1 MQGLVSCRRF
11 GVSSVM
17 SDAPADA
24 RRPRGAMQL
33 LVDLGPILVF
43 VIAYNVLQRIPA
55 TKENAVYV
63 ATGLFI
69 ATVLAA
75 VAYTKATTGRV
86 PPVLIITGVFVT
98 AFGGLTILLH
108 DQTLI
113 QIKVSAVNAFYAA
126 AILVSVMLG
135 QNVWK
140 LLFGHVYTLPD
151 RIWRILA
158 LRWAGYFLVMALL
171 NEVLRRTLSFDA
183 WLNTRLLVAYI
194 PFFVFFFANA
204 PLVMKHHVED
214 EAATPAKVD

>member
-1 MQGLVSCRRF
+1 
-11 GVSSVM
+11 M

-55 TKENAVYV
+55 TKDNAVYL

-69 ATVLAA
+69 VTVLGAI
-75 VAYTKATTGRV
+75 AYTKATLGRV

-113 QIKVSAVNAFYAA
+113 QIKVSAVNGFYAA
-126 AILVSVMLG
+126 AILVSVAFG

-158 LRWAGYFLVMALL
+158 LRWAGYFLFMALL
-171 NEVLRRTLSFDA
+171 NEVLRQALSFDT

-214 EAATPAKVD
+214 EEAPAAKVD

>member
-1 MQGLVSCRRF
+1 
-11 GVSSVM
+11 
-17 SDAPADA
+17 
-24 RRPRGAMQL
+24 MQL

-55 TKENAVYV
+55 TKENAVYI

-75 VAYTKATTGRV
+75 IAYTKATTGRV

-108 DQTLI
+108 EPTLI

-126 AILVSVMLG
+126 AILGSVMLG
-135 QNVWK
+135 HNVWR
-140 LLFGHVYTLPD
+140 LLFGHIYTLPD

-158 LRWAGYFLVMALL
+158 LRWAGFFLFMALL
-171 NEVLRRTLSFDA
+171 NEVLRQTLTFDT

-204 PLVMKHHVED
+204 PLVLKHHVED
-214 EAATPAKVD
+214 DEPAKAD